1 MNCREIEELAP
12 LYLSGEIEEVEG
24 ALVRAHLA
32 QCWNCAL
39 RMNQKIALDAR
50 LREAASQ
57 LPDATAV
64 ARSVR
69 GHIGAERARRFLLM
83 TAAAAVLILAATLS
97 YRALRPEPAGRLYAD
112 AALDHRLEVM
122 EHQPRHWRSDPL
134 EIEKLA
140 ARYELQNVGALA
152 PAGYRLEHAKMCGID
167 GKAALHLVF
176 TNGSQEVSVF
186 VRLRS
191 GTAKRSAVRTVKVG
205 SEQLAE
211 IQTDRL
217 EAVIAT
223 AGSSGECL
231 RFARVAEG
239 VLI

>member
-12 LYLSGEIEEVEG
+12 LYLSGEIAEG
-24 ALVRAHLA
+24 KSALVRAHLA

-39 RMNQKIALDAR
+39 QMNQKIALDAR

-64 ARSVR
+64 GRSVR
-69 GHIGAERARRFLLM
+69 GRIGAERFGLM
-83 TAAAAVLILAATLS
+83 TAAAAIVLFAAILS
-97 YRALRPEPAGRLYAD
+97 YRTLRPEPVGRLYAD

-122 EHQPRHWRSDPL
+122 EHQPRHWRSDPV

-140 ARYELQNVGALA
+140 ARYDLQNVGALA

-176 TNGSQEVSVF
+176 TNGTQEVSVY
-186 VRLRS
+186 VRPRS
-191 GTAKRSAVRTVKVG
+191 GTSRRSAPRTVKVG

-231 RFARVAEG
+231 RFAHVAES

>member
-1 MNCREIEELAP
+1 
-12 LYLSGEIEEVEG
+12 
-24 ALVRAHLA
+24 
-32 QCWNCAL
+32 
-39 RMNQKIALDAR
+39 
-50 LREAASQ
+50 
-57 LPDATAV
+57 
-64 ARSVR
+64 
-69 GHIGAERARRFLLM
+69 
-83 TAAAAVLILAATLS
+83 
-97 YRALRPEPAGRLYAD
+97 
-112 AALDHRLEVM
+112 
-122 EHQPRHWRSDPL
+122 
-134 EIEKLA
+134 
-140 ARYELQNVGALA
+140 
-152 PAGYRLEHAKMCGID
+152 MCGID